1 MSDSADP
8 VADFARLRAAF
19 HAALDAPPAERATLL
34 ARLQQDDPALAAEL
48 AALLAAAESEA
59 DTESL
64 ADPPAPP
71 GIDGYSLEAL
81 LGRGAT
87 GEVWRARQ
95 ALAGTCRTV
104 ALKLLHPG
112 RSALALQRF
121 RREWRVL
128 ARLDHPGIAR
138 LLDAGIAGTRA
149 WLALEY
155 VDGPGYAEQLAT
167 LPLAE
172 RVAVLAEVCGAV
184 AHAHARLVLHRD
196 LKPANLRFGADGRI
210 RLLDFGIARLL
221 DEDDAALTL
230 TGLPAGTRGYAAPE
244 QWRGE
249 PAGTAADVYA
259 LGRLLAEANADA
271 ADPVLAAI
279 AARAAAEAAG
289 ERYASVAALAEDLA
303 DWQAGRPPRSGV
315 GSRALRW
322 RAWLRHRR
330 GPLLAALAVLVT
342 LGAGVLSTAHQAAEA
357 RREAERAREHLA
369 ALLDVI
375 AAASPTDY
383 AGRDPP
389 ASAVLIEASRRLR
402 AVPAADPALVWQSQI
417 AIGAGLVNLGRAAE
431 AAPAL
436 EAALAALTDWPHPKQ
451 AARELDALR
460 LLAYSAEGDPS
471 RLAAVHARILTAAS
485 AAGAPP
491 GEALSALATV
501 AALHARRGD
510 FAAARRLFAVAQPQP
525 SQAGV
530 RPDQAENYWRQRGWS
545 ALRERDLPEAA
556 RALAA
561 ASVVIEAH
569 PSDFSALRTAELG
582 WLRAELTLQAGDP
595 ARARAELDAIRGVY
609 EASYP
614 PEHPERG
621 VYARLHARAAW
632 MAGDLDRAASWLQ
645 QAAVVPET
653 ARSAIDQ
660 RQQLALE
667 AAVAAGQGDCAA
679 AQARAAGLMPAEPAD
694 LPHHAAVL
702 TAALAAVARCGR

>member
-1 MSDSADP
+1 VSASADP

-19 HAALDAPPAERATLL
+19 HSALEAPPAERAALL
-34 ARLQQDDPALAAEL
+34 AQLQQSDPALAAEL
-48 AALLAAAESEA
+48 LALLADADAESAA
-59 DTESL
+59 DL
-64 ADPPAPP
+64 PAPP
-71 GIDGYSLEAL
+71 SIDGYTLEAP

-87 GEVWRARQ
+87 GEVWRAQ
-95 ALAGTCRTV
+95 QQLAGTCRTV

-112 RSALALQRF
+112 RSVLALQRF

-138 LLDAGIAGTRA
+138 PLDAGIAGTRA

-155 VDGPGYAEQLAT
+155 VDGPGYAEQLPT
-167 LPLAE
+167 LPLAR
-172 RVAVLAEVCGAV
+172 RVEVLAEVCAAV

-279 AARAAAEAAG
+279 AGKAAAEAAG
-289 ERYASVAALAEDLA
+289 ERYASVSALAEDLA

-330 GPLLAALAVLVT
+330 GPLLAATAVVVT
-342 LGAGVLSTAHQAAEA
+342 LGAGVLSTAHQAADA
-357 RREAERAREHLA
+357 RREAERARQHLD

-436 EAALAALTDWPHPKQ
+436 DAALEALADWPHPQQ

-460 LLAYSAEGDPS
+460 LLAYSAEGDAS
-471 RLAAVHARILTAAS
+471 RLAAVHARVLAAAS
-485 AAGAPP
+485 VEGAPP

-501 AALHARRGD
+501 AALHSRRGD
-510 FAAARRLFAVAQPQP
+510 FAAARRLYAVAQPQP
-525 SQAGV
+525 GQAGV

-561 ASVVIEAH
+561 AGAVIQAH
-569 PSDFSALRTAELG
+569 PRDFSALRTAELA
-582 WLRAELTLQAGDP
+582 WLRAELALQAGDA
-595 ARARAELDAIRGVY
+595 ARARAELDAIRSVY

-614 PEHPERG
+614 ATHPERG
-621 VYARLHARAAW
+621 VYARLQARAAW
-632 MAGDLDRAASWLQ
+632 LTGDLNGAAWWLE
-645 QAAVVPET
+645 QAAAVPES
-653 ARSAIDQ
+653 ARSGIDQ
-660 RQQLALE
+660 RQQIALE
-667 AAVAAGQGDCAA
+667 AAVAAGQGACAA
-679 AQARAAGLMPAEPAD
+679 ARARAAGLARAVTPPD
-694 LPHHAAVL
+694 LPHHAAVV
-702 TAALAAVARCGR
+702 AGALAVVSRCGSSN

>member
-19 HAALDAPPAERATLL
+19 HAALEAPPAERAALL
-34 ARLQQDDPALAAEL
+34 AHLQQDDPTLAAEL
-48 AALLAAAESEA
+48 STLLADAESE
-59 DTESL
+59 TESV
-64 ADPPAPP
+64 AQPAAAPP
-71 GIDGYSLEAL
+71 SIDGYTLEAP

-95 ALAGTCRTV
+95 QLAGTSRTV

-112 RSALALQRF
+112 RSVLALHRF

-155 VDGPGYAEQLAT
+155 VDGRGYAEQLPT
-167 LPLAE
+167 LPLAR
-172 RVAVLAEVCGAV
+172 RVAVLAEVCAAV

-196 LKPANLRFGADGRI
+196 LKPANLRFGVDGRI

-221 DEDDAALTL
+221 DEEDAALTL

-259 LGRLLAEANADA
+259 LGRLLAEANAEA
-271 ADPVLAAI
+271 TDPVLAAI
-279 AARAAAEAAG
+279 AGKATAEVAA
-289 ERYASVAALAEDLA
+289 ERYASVSALAEDLA

-315 GSRALRW
+315 GSWALRW

-330 GPLLAALAVLVT
+330 GPLLAAGALLLS
-342 LGAGVLSTAHQAAEA
+342 LGAGVGSTWHQAAEA
-357 RREAERAREHLA
+357 RREAERARLHLD
-369 ALLDVI
+369 ALLGVI

-436 EAALAALTDWPHPKQ
+436 EAALEALADWPHPQQ

-460 LLAYSAEGDPS
+460 LLAYSAEADAT
-471 RLAAVHARILTAAS
+471 RLAAVHARVLAAVTAG
-485 AAGAPP
+485 GAPP

-501 AALHARRGD
+501 AGLHARRGD
-510 FAAARRLFAVAQPQP
+510 FAAARQLYAVAQPRP
-525 SQAGV
+525 GQAGV

-545 ALRERDLPEAA
+545 ALRERDLMEAA
-556 RALAA
+556 RHLAR
-561 ASVVIEAH
+561 ASVVIQAH
-569 PSDFSALRTAELG
+569 PGDFSALRSPELG
-582 WLRAELTLQAGDP
+582 WLRAELSLQAGDP
-595 ARARAELDAIRGVY
+595 AKARAELDAIRDVY
-609 EASYP
+609 EAAYP

-621 VYARLHARAAW
+621 VYARLQARAAW
-632 MAGDLDRAASWLQ
+632 LAGDLDRAAAWLEHA
-645 QAAVVPET
+645 AAVPES

-667 AAVAAGQGDCAA
+667 AAVAAGQGDCDA
-679 AQARAAGLMPAEPAD
+679 AQAGVAKMPPAEPPD

-702 TAALAAVARCGR
+702 AGALAAVARCGR